1 MNEPDEKTE
10 DPSDNPFASKV
21 TFLSAL
27 MVICGMLAVIFSI
40 WTALVTSSGIETSI
54 YLLRYADGYR
64 PAVFTIEK
72 IVFIKGDN
80 ASKNRTHDTYWV
92 EGDIEGKKE
101 KFGLGKYVPGVV
113 QNQADLG
120 KKVSVGQKLPVL
132 YNPDIPESL
141 GIRVQY
147 PERNFKQYVQ
157 RMQWEMIRETYM
169 PWSVSICLCL
179 FFGVIARKYRMATGF
194 CVLSFF
200 ILLFG
205 AIPTVL
211 NLLTRP

>member
-1 MNEPDEKTE
+1 MNPSDAKTE
-10 DPSDNPFASKV
+10 DLSDNPFASKV

-27 MVICGMLAVIFSI
+27 MVICGSLSVIFSI

-72 IVFIKGDN
+72 LVFIKGDN

-92 EGDIEGKKE
+92 EGDIEGVKE
-101 KFGLGKYVPGVV
+101 KFRLGKYVPGVV
-113 QNQADLG
+113 QNLADLE

-132 YNPDIPESL
+132 YNPDIPEIL

-147 PERNFKQYVQ
+147 PEKNFKQYVTRLQ
-157 RMQWEMIRETYM
+157 REMIRETYL
-169 PWSVSICLCL
+169 PWGISGCLCL
-179 FFGVIARKYRMATGF
+179 
-194 CVLSFF
+194 
-200 ILLFG
+200 LFG
-205 AIPTVL
+205 IAAKKTRIAIGFGIVSFLIVLFGMIPTAV
-211 NLLTRP
+211 NLFTRA